1 MGLPLEGRH
10 PMRRLTF
17 ACAALAL
24 AATASAADIRTGREL
39 VVSCR
44 QYAAIENPDNARAPH
59 DCRTFLQ
66 GFAVSLKTREDAR
79 IDAMVKGLPSSSKEA
94 CVRMPDFISFRE
106 LAARIV
112 NFGDQNPQLL
122 DGPAS
127 VLAQKTLERD
137 FPCPPP
143 PRR

>member
-1 MGLPLEGRH
+1 
-10 PMRRLTF
+10 MRYIVI
-17 ACAALAL
+17 ALAASCL
-24 AATASAADIRTGREL
+24 AATAGAAEIKTGRDL
-39 VVSCR
+39 VAACR
-44 QYAAIENPDNARAPH
+44 TYAASEQPDNARAPN

-66 GFAVSLKTREDAR
+66 GFAVSLKARQDAT
-79 IDAMVKGLPSSSKEA
+79 IDAMVKGLPTSSKEA

-112 NFGDQNPQLL
+112 NFGDANQNLL

-127 VLAQKTLERD
+127 TLAQKTLERD

-143 PRR
+143 PSR

>member
-1 MGLPLEGRH
+1 
-10 PMRRLTF
+10 MRLISI

-24 AATASAADIRTGREL
+24 ATTANAVELKTGRDL
-39 VVSCR
+39 VMSCR

-66 GFAVSLKTREDAR
+66 GFAVSLKAREDAR
-79 IDAMVKGLPSSSKEA
+79 IDAMVKGLPMASKEA
-94 CVRMPDFISFRE
+94 CVRMPDYISFRE

-122 DGPAS
+122 SGPATT
-127 VLAQKTLERD
+127 LAQKTLERD

-143 PRR
+143 PRK

>member
-1 MGLPLEGRH
+1 
-10 PMRRLTF
+10 MRRLTI

-24 AATASAADIRTGREL
+24 AASANAADIKTGRDL
-39 VVSCR
+39 VMSCR

-66 GFAVSLKTREDAR
+66 GFAVSLKAREDAR
-79 IDAMVKGLPSSSKEA
+79 IDAMVKGLPMSSKEA

-112 NFGDQNPQLL
+112 NFGDQNPNLL
-122 DGPAS
+122 NGPATT
-127 VLAQKTLERD
+127 LAQKTLERD

-143 PRR
+143 TR

>member
-1 MGLPLEGRH
+1 
-10 PMRRLTF
+10 MRRAAIL
-17 ACAALAL
+17 AAALIAVS
-24 AATASAADIRTGREL
+24 TASAADIKTGRDL
-39 VVSCR
+39 VQACR
-44 QYAAIENPDNARAPH
+44 TYAAIENPDNARAPH

-79 IDAMVKGLPSSSKEA
+79 VDAMVKGLPMSSKEA

-112 NFGDQNPQLL
+112 NFGDTNPGLL
-122 DGPAS
+122 NLPAAQ
-127 VLAQKTLERD
+127 LAQKTLERD

-143 PRR
+143 PAPPAR

>member
-1 MGLPLEGRH
+1 
-10 PMRRLTF
+10 MRRLLF

-24 AATASAADIRTGREL
+24 ATTANAAEIKTGRDL

-44 QYAAIENPDNARAPH
+44 QYAAIENPDNARVPH

-66 GFAVSLKTREDAR
+66 GFAVSLKAREDAR
-79 IDAMVKGLPSSSKEA
+79 IDAMVKGLPMASKEA

-122 DGPAS
+122 NGPATT
-127 VLAQKTLERD
+127 LAQRTLERD

-143 PRR
+143 PPRQ